1 MSPEEARFVDLEMRY
16 MHLERTVE
24 ELSDV
29 VAAQSRMVEALVREV
44 SQVTSRMKGVLDAN
58 ATPGTEKPPH
68 Y

>member
-29 VAAQSRMVEALVREV
+29 VAAQSRMVEALVRELA
-44 SQVTSRMKGVLDAN
+44 QVTSRMKGVLDAG
-58 ATPGTEKPPH
+58 ATPGAEKPPH